1 MMAASP
7 FLALAQLLA
16 DLAGLLV
23 RVTPQAYV
31 ARPAPGISGDVGE
44 QVRHTLDHIAVLLS
58 ADGRETLSYDNRR
71 RGTAIETEL
80 TLALDETLRL
90 KALAEHQAGRSLDE
104 PVFVTS
110 RVSAT
115 GPDVQGWSTI
125 GRELAF
131 VVAHTIH
138 HEAIIALLLA
148 FQGIQVP
155 PRFGYAPSTPVAP
168 PVKLHA
174 A

>member
-1 MMAASP
+1 MATTP
-7 FLALAQLLA
+7 FLVLGRMLD

-23 RVTPQAYV
+23 RVSPQAYV
-31 ARPAPGISGDVGE
+31 ARPVPGVSGAVGE
-44 QVRHTLDHIAVLLS
+44 HVRHALDHIAVLLA
-58 ADGRETLSYDNRR
+58 ADVRETLSYDRRR
-71 RGTAIETEL
+71 RGTAIETEP

-90 KALAEHQAGRSLDE
+90 KALTERQAERPLDE
-104 PVFVTS
+104 PVFVAS
-110 RVSAT
+110 KVSAS
-115 GPDVQGWSTI
+115 GAEVQGWSTI

-131 VVAHTIH
+131 VVAHTVH

-155 PRFGYAPSTPVAP
+155 PRFGYAPSTPTAP

>member
-1 MMAASP
+1 MAALP
-7 FLALAQLLA
+7 FLVLADLLD

-23 RVTPQAYV
+23 RVGPDAYV
-31 ARPAPGISGDVGE
+31 ARPAPGISGAVGE
-44 QVRHTLDHIAVLLS
+44 QVRHTLDHIAALLA
-58 ADGRETLSYDNRR
+58 ADTRETLSYDKRR
-71 RGTAIETEL
+71 RGTAVETDPAM
-80 TLALDETLRL
+80 ALDEALRL
-90 KALAEHQAGRSLDE
+90 KAIVESQAERSLDE
-104 PVFVTS
+104 PVFVTA
-110 RVSAT
+110 RMSAA
-115 GPDVQGWSTI
+115 GAEVQGWSTT

-148 FQGIQVP
+148 IQGIQVP